1 MRWLWREQEAN
12 DRTQEEEQRAGWYV
26 VMGAVRNGQLKQ
38 VKEVLREAV
47 KSLSESSL
55 QKRCV

>member
-1 MRWLWREQEAN
+1 MQK
-12 DRTQEEEQRAGWYV
+12 EEQRAGWYV

-38 VKEVLREAV
+38 VDEVLREAV

-55 QKRCV
+55 QKRCA